1 MSMTRSVDL
10 AAIDQHVAARIERA
24 ISLLRRLCAQPSI
37 SATGEGLHPMA
48 KLAAEA
54 MTEYGVL
61 SRVHPIADGPP
72 VVTGEIS
79 GRSLRTALLYSHY
92 DVQPVDPLDEWH
104 TPPFEPTRRDGKLF
118 GRGVSDDKGDLVV
131 RLEALD
137 AVRQVCGELP
147 LTLKLVVEGEEESGS
162 PHFGAFVEQHRAWLA
177 CDACLMESSGLESC
191 GTAPV
196 ILGCKGLLYVDLS
209 VRTAERDAH
218 SGYAPVVPNAAWR
231 LLGALAS
238 LRDEEGRV
246 ALPGFY
252 DPIRP
257 WTVAE
262 LDALRSMPSEEE
274 TLRESVGL
282 DAFLG
287 GVSGLAWR
295 ERLHGAPTANVC
307 GFQAGYGGAG
317 TKTVIPATA
326 HAKVDFRLVPDQQPG
341 AVRAALRAHLD
352 AQGFA
357 DVRIDR
363 ADGVGPV
370 RTPPG
375 SPWVQATARVAAEFY
390 GRPAVIV
397 PNASGTMPMATLAR
411 ALPEVPLF
419 MAPGGPGHWGS
430 RIHAPNEHIRLDDLA
445 AAIRLTAR
453 LYLAFGE
460 VADATD

>member
-1 MSMTRSVDL
+1 
-10 AAIDQHVAARIERA
+10 
-24 ISLLRRLCAQPSI
+24 
-37 SATGEGLHPMA
+37 
-48 KLAAEA
+48 
-54 MTEYGVL
+54 
-61 SRVHPIADGPP
+61 
-72 VVTGEIS
+72 
-79 GRSLRTALLYSHY
+79 
-92 DVQPVDPLDEWH
+92 
-104 TPPFEPTRRDGKLF
+104 
-118 GRGVSDDKGDLVV
+118 
-131 RLEALD
+131 
-137 AVRQVCGELP
+137 
-147 LTLKLVVEGEEESGS
+147 
-162 PHFGAFVEQHRAWLA
+162 
-177 CDACLMESSGLESC
+177 MESSGLESY

-218 SGYAPVVPNAAWR
+218 SAYAPVVPNAAWR
-231 LLGALAS
+231 LLDALAS

-257 WTVAE
+257 WTAAE
-262 LDALRSMPSEEE
+262 QEALRSMPSEEE

-282 DAFLG
+282 EAFLA

-307 GFQAGYGGAG
+307 GFQAGYTGPGI
-317 TKTVIPATA
+317 KTVIPATA
-326 HAKVDFRLVPDQQPG
+326 RAKIDFRLVPDQQPEM
-341 AVRAALRAHLD
+341 VWTALRAHLD

-363 ADGVGPV
+363 ADGTGPV
-370 RTPPG
+370 RTPPD
-375 SPWVQATARVAAEFY
+375 SPWVQAAARVAAEFY

-397 PNASGTMPMATLAR
+397 PNAAGTMPMATLSR
-411 ALPEVPLF
+411 ALPGVPLF

-430 RIHAPNEHIRLDDLA
+430 CIHAPNEHIRLDDLA

-460 VADATD
+460 VADARH